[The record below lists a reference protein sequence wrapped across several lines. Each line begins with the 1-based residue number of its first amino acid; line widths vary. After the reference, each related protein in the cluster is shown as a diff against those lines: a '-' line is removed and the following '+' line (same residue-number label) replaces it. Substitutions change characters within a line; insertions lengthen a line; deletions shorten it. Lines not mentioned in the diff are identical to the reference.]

1 MLFHFGQVVDPFLSY
16 GWSPQVGLVH
26 RGGLYFAK
34 SKSFLRHDFL
44 PARQKQPQADT
55 PANFQDHPII
65 TLWAEWEAD
74 FKRVRCPQVKLAS
87 SVMGESFK
95 EMNGQIF
102 FPLAGGVPQDREF
115 GCPYRIMFGTFHKE
129 SSRERFA
136 GQVAPIVRREA
147 NVNVEANH
155 DRGYTFVG
163 MVEFDASFPGSET
176 VFVG

>member
-1 MLFHFGQVVDPFLSY
+1 VV
-16 GWSPQVGLVH
+16 LVH
-26 RGGLYFAK
+26 CGGLYFAK
-34 SKSFLRHDFL
+34 SKSFLRHNFL

-55 PANFQDHPII
+55 PANFQDDPII

-74 FKRVRCPQVKLAS
+74 FKRVRCAEIKLAS
-87 SVMGESFK
+87 SVVGESFK

-115 GCPYRIMFGTFHKE
+115 GCPYRIMFGTFHRK

-136 GQVAPIVRREA
+136 GQVAPIVRFES

-155 DRGYTFVG
+155 DWSYTFVG
-163 MVEFDASFPGSET
+163 VVGSGASCPGSE
-176 VFVG
+176 VALVG